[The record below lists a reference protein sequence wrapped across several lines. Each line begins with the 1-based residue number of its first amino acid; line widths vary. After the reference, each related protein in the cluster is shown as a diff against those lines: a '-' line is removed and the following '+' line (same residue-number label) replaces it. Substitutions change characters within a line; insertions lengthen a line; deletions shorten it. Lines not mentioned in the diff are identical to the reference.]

1 MFKFFNLTTFN
12 LLNAIIM
19 ILFILLGGVIP
30 LLERKYLSLT
40 HRRVGPKF
48 IGFKGRLQF
57 IADAIK
63 LLVKE
68 FLLPKKSNKF
78 FFFAIP
84 IFLLNTNLFLAF
96 NIL

>member
-1 MFKFFNLTTFN
+1 MFNFLTFATFN
-12 LLNAIIM
+12 LLNVLLAIF
-19 ILFILLGGVIP
+19 FILLGGVIP

-48 IGFKGRLQF
+48 VGFKGRFQF

-68 FLLPKKSNKF
+68 FLLPKKTNKF
-78 FFFAIP
+78 FFFYNP
-84 IFLLNTNLFLAF
+84 YFFVKFKLIFSF
-96 NIL
+96 